1 MTADVALKEWQVVC
15 NALARGEQSILLRKG
30 GIQEGPGG
38 FSIEHRRFALLPTR
52 LHQKTEM
59 LKPPYRERVDGGDVE
74 GGVEGGVEPEVFHL
88 THAGEITN
96 ILTIDSREVLDRLNE
111 LHVWDEPYLKM
122 RWNYRPER
130 PLYLLVVR
138 AYALD
143 ERFDL
148 KNTYEVAGCRS
159 WVPLKGPLEAS
170 RPVQSDADH
179 AAVVGRVLALLTPEH

>member
-15 NALARGEQSILLRKG
+15 DALARGEQSILLRKG

-52 LHQKTEM
+52 LHQKAEM
-59 LKPPYRERVDGGDVE
+59 LKPSYRDRVNGGDVE
-74 GGVEGGVEPEVFHL
+74 PEAFHL
-88 THAGEITN
+88 THVGEITE
-96 ILTIDSREVLDRLNE
+96 ILTVDSREVLDRLDD
-111 LHVWDEPYLKM
+111 LHVWDEPYLEM

-130 PLYLLVVR
+130 PLYLLLVR

-143 ERFDL
+143 EPFDL

-170 RPVQSDADH
+170 RPVLSNADH
-179 AAVVGRVLALLTPEH
+179 AAVVGRVVADVDAA